1 MRYKLLGNSGL
12 RVSEFCL
19 GTMSFG
25 EDWGWGADQAECGR
39 IVKAFTAAGGNF
51 IDTSHL
57 YTNGTAEQYVGELV
71 RPDRDRWVLSTKY
84 TMTRDPR
91 DPNAAGNHRKNLVHS
106 LESSLRRL
114 ETDYIDLFWVHIWD
128 YLTPVEEVVRALDD
142 QVRAGKILYVGISDT
157 PAWIVAQAN
166 TLAALR
172 GWSPFVALQLQYS
185 LVERTVER
193 EYLALARALDLAI
206 TAWSPLGSGVL
217 TGKYRPGVRPSGEQD
232 RLANPDTAPD
242 QVLTERN
249 FAIVDVVRQVAEEV
263 EATPAQVALAWLVR
277 RPGVVIPI
285 IGVRSEQQLSANLG
299 ALDVELDDGQLARL
313 DEVSRISLG
322 FPHDFANDVASFGY
336 GRAYPDIDDHRA
348 HRSARA

>member
-1 MRYKLLGNSGL
+1 VRYKLLGNSGL

-39 IVKAFTAAGGNF
+39 IVKEFADAGGNF

-57 YTNGTAEQYVGELV
+57 YTSGTAERYVGELV
-71 RPDRDRWVLSTKY
+71 RPDRDRWVVSSKY
-84 TMTRDPR
+84 TITRDPR

-106 LESSLRRL
+106 LEASLRQL
-114 ETDYIDLFWVHIWD
+114 DTDYIDLFWVHIWD
-128 YLTPVEEVVRALDD
+128 YLTPVDEVVRALDD

-166 TLAALR
+166 TLATLR
-172 GWSPFVALQLQYS
+172 GWSPFVAVQVEYS
-185 LVERTVER
+185 LVERTIER

-217 TGKYRPGVRPSGEQD
+217 TGKYRPGVRLSGEEA
-232 RLANPDTAPD
+232 RLANPGTDPE

-249 FAIVDVVRQVAEEV
+249 FAIVDVVRQVADEV
-263 EATPAQVALAWLVR
+263 GATPAQVALAWLGR

-285 IGVRSEQQLSANLG
+285 LGVRSEQQLSANLG
-299 ALDVELDDGQLARL
+299 ALDVVLDDGQLDRL
-313 DEVSRISLG
+313 DEVSRIPLG
-322 FPHDFANDVASFGY
+322 FPHDFANSVASFGY
-336 GRAYPDIDDHRA
+336 GQAYPDIDDHRA
-348 HRSARA
+348 GRSPRA